1 MSTLTLSAPIAAPR
15 RPRPRVSVTSR
26 PCGQPGARR
35 APVVVAP
42 HGRDLAQGSARGTGG
57 ESALRLT
64 RRGRVVILVMLLA
77 LGAVLS
83 LVVASSG
90 AASSAAE
97 QVPVQYVTVAPGD
110 TLWSIAGEVAPGTD
124 RRDTVAEIV
133 ELNALDGSS
142 VRAGQRIAVPVGQ

>member
-1 MSTLTLSAPIAAPR
+1 MSTLTISAPIAAPR
-15 RPRPRVSVTSR
+15 RTRPRVSVTSR
-26 PCGQPGARR
+26 PCGQRRPRR
-35 APVVVAP
+35 AIGVTAP
-42 HGRDLAQGSARGTGG
+42 HGHDFVRGSARGVGG
-57 ESALRLT
+57 QSTLRLT
-64 RRGRVVILVMLLA
+64 RRGRLVILVMLLA
-77 LGAVLS
+77 VGAVLS
-83 LVVASSG
+83 MAVASSG

-142 VRAGQRIAVPVGQ
+142 VQAGQRIAVPALQ